1 MSAGPKSGAGRDRL
15 TQQKA
20 RISTLFPLNTEDP
33 GPELHS
39 HLQPRA
45 LRAGIV
51 HGPRRVVSEY
61 RCPPACLMML
71 MAVSK

>member
-1 MSAGPKSGAGRDRL
+1 MSAGPRRSAGRDRL
-15 TQQKA
+15 IRQKA
-20 RISTLFPLNTEDP
+20 RMSTLFPLNTEDP

-61 RCPPACLMML
+61 RCPPARLTML